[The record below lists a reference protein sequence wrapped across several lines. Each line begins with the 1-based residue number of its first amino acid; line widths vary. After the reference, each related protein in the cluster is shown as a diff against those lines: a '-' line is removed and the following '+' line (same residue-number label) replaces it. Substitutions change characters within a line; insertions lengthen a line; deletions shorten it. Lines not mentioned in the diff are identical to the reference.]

1 MDLSNPLISLCM
13 EGSRAEFDGRL
24 EQATSLYQQAW
35 DSARDDFEA
44 CIAAHYLGHALTRAE
59 AEPVLRL
66 HWHQVALER
75 ALAVQDARVEP
86 FLPSLYVNL
95 GQALE
100 TLGQQVEAEQYYALA
115 AALGLAHVRE

>member
-1 MDLSNPLISLCM
+1 MDLSNPVISLCM

-24 EQATSLYQQAW
+24 EHATSLYQQAW
-35 DSARDDFEA
+35 EIARDDFEA

-59 AEPVLRL
+59 AEPAQRL

-75 ALAVQDARVEP
+75 AQAAQDARIEP

-100 TLGQQVEAEQYYALA
+100 TLGQQAEAERYYALA
-115 AALGLAHVRE
+115 AALGLVHARE